1 MLASEDVDS
10 PERRNDGAM
19 RPGLFRR
26 PGDPGRSAPQAALRV
41 GRRDDPGLRGS
52 GRCRAGPGVEFR
64 GRVPRN
70 RGDGGCWLA
79 RMSTRRSDEMT
90 EPCVPDSS
98 DAPAIQ
104 AAPPRRRPFGL
115 ADGMILVAAI
125 AVG

>member
-1 MLASEDVDS
+1 MSEAA
-10 PERRNDGAM
+10 P
-19 RPGLFRR
+19 P
-26 PGDPGRSAPQAALRV
+26 RS
-41 GRRDDPGLRGS
+41 GGWG
-52 GRCRAGPGVEFR
+52 RAGPGVEFR

-115 ADGMILVAAI
+115 GDGMILDCEDRDGAELVRALNFEDEFLEIGAMED
-125 AVG
+125 VG